1 MNNVPDYRF
10 KTIDAVGK
18 IRSDTMVASNPME
31 LEKRLGTMGFDL
43 LSYKE
48 QSKVA
53 KSVFRSKTIS
63 RRELINF
70 TFHIEQLIKS
80 GVPLIDSLKDIR
92 DSIDY
97 SHFTDVLQTVI
108 DDIEGGKTLSLALAQ
123 HPSIFDKVYVT
134 LVRVGE
140 ETGQLAEVLK
150 DLADTI
156 RWQDE
161 LISQTKKIM
170 IYPAIVSVIVLLV
183 VSFLMMYLMP
193 QLLPFI
199 RNLGTEIPLHTK
211 ILIDIS
217 DVFVSYWYLIFSFP
231 VAFFFGLKFVAN
243 SNYKVKYF
251 LDGVKLKLWIFG
263 PMMTKIKLARFA
275 NYFAM
280 MYSAGITVLDALKIS
295 EDMVDN
301 LVLEESI
308 NAARASISEGVIIS
322 ESFQAVGVF
331 PSMIVRM
338 LKVGEDTGAMDEA
351 LLNVSYFYNRE
362 VKESIEKIEPAIL
375 PILTVVLGGIMMW
388 IMMAVLGPVYDAVA
402 GVKI

>member
-1 MNNVPDYRF
+1 MPDYKF
-10 KTIDAVGK
+10 KTIDANGK

-31 LEKRLGTMGFDL
+31 LEKRLSSMGFDL
-43 LSYKE
+43 LNFRE
-48 QSKVA
+48 QQHASKNTFQR
-53 KSVFRSKTIS
+53 KNIS

-70 TFHIEQLIKS
+70 TFHVEQLVKS

-92 DSIDY
+92 DSMDY

-108 DDIEGGKTLSLALAQ
+108 DDIEGGKTLSLALAA
-123 HPSIFDKVYVT
+123 HPTIFDKVYVT

-161 LISQTKKIM
+161 LVSQTKKIM
-170 IYPAIVSVIVLLV
+170 IYPAIVTVIVLMV
-183 VSFLMMYLMP
+183 VSFLMIYLMP

-199 RNLGTEIPLHTK
+199 KNLGSEIPLHTK
-211 ILIDIS
+211 ILIEIS
-217 DVFVSYWYLIFSFP
+217 NVFVEYWYLIFSLPF
-231 VAFFFGLKFVAN
+231 ALFFGIKIAAKKN
-243 SNYKVKYF
+243 DKVRYYI
-251 LDGVKLKLWIFG
+251 DGVKLKIWIFG
-263 PMMTKIKLARFA
+263 PLMTKIKLARFA

-280 MYSAGITVLDALKIS
+280 MYSSGITVLDALAIS

-301 LVLEESI
+301 LVLEDSI
-308 NAARASISEGVIIS
+308 KQARSNISDGVIIS
-322 ESFQAVGVF
+322 KSFETVGVF

-375 PILTVVLGGIMMW
+375 PILTIALGGIMMW
-388 IMMAVLGPVYDAVA
+388 IMMAVLGPVYDAVS
-402 GVKI
+402 GVKL

>member
-1 MNNVPDYRF
+1 VPDYKFR
-10 KTIDAVGK
+10 TIDAAGK
-18 IRSDTMVASNPME
+18 IRSDSMVASNPME
-31 LEKRLGTMGFDL
+31 LEKRLSNMGFDL

-48 QSKVA
+48 HNKTSK
-53 KSVFRSKTIS
+53 SSFQSKTIS

-92 DSIDY
+92 NSIEY
-97 SHFTDVLQTVI
+97 GHFTDILQTII
-108 DDIEGGKTLSLALAQ
+108 DDIEGGKTLSLALAE
-123 HPSIFDKVYVT
+123 HPAVFDKVYVT
-134 LVRVGE
+134 LVRIGE

-150 DLADTI
+150 DLAETI

-161 LISQTKKIM
+161 LVSQTKKIM

-183 VSFLMMYLMP
+183 VAFLMMYLMP

-199 RNLGTEIPLHTK
+199 KNVGTEIPLHTQ
-211 ILIDIS
+211 ILINIS
-217 DVFVSYWYLIFSFP
+217 DAFVNYWYLVFSLP
-231 VAFFFGLKFVAN
+231 VLLVVGLKVA
-243 SNYKVKYF
+243 SVKNRGVRYF
-251 LDGVKLKLWIFG
+251 LDKVRLKVWLFG
-263 PMMTKIKLARFA
+263 PLLAKIKLARFA

-280 MYSAGITVLDALKIS
+280 MYSSGITVLDALKIS

-308 NAARASISEGVIIS
+308 NQARNSISDGVIIS
-322 ESFQAVGVF
+322 KSFESVGVF

-338 LKVGEDTGAMDEA
+338 LKVGEDTGAMDDA

-362 VKESIEKIEPAIL
+362 VKESIEKIEPTIL
-375 PILTVVLGGIMMW
+375 PVLTVILGGIMMW
-388 IMMAVLGPVYDAVA
+388 IMMAVLGPVYDAVS
-402 GVKI
+402 GVKL

>member
-1 MNNVPDYRF
+1 MPDYKFR
-10 KTIDAVGK
+10 TIDAAGK

-31 LEKRLGTMGFDL
+31 LEKRLSSMGFDL

-48 QSKVA
+48 QSKIT
-53 KSVFRSKTIS
+53 KSSFHSKKIS

-70 TFHIEQLIKS
+70 TFHIEQLVKS

-97 SHFTDVLQTVI
+97 SHFTDVLQTII
-108 DDIEGGKTLSLALAQ
+108 DDIEGGKTFSLALAE
-123 HPSIFDKVYVT
+123 HPAVFDKVYVT

-140 ETGQLAEVLK
+140 ETGQLSEVLK
-150 DLADTI
+150 DLAETI

-161 LISQTKKIM
+161 LIAQTKKIM
-170 IYPAIVSVIVLLV
+170 IYPAIVTVIVLLV
-183 VSFLMMYLMP
+183 VSFLMIYLMP

-199 RNLGTEIPLHTK
+199 KNIGSEIPLHTQ

-217 DVFVSYWYLIFSFP
+217 NVFVEYWYLVFSLP
-231 VAFFFGLKFVAN
+231 VILV
-243 SNYKVKYF
+243 
-251 LDGVKLKLWIFG
+251 LGVKFAANKNIKFRFLLDELKLKIWLFG
-263 PMMTKIKLARFA
+263 PLLTKVKLARFA

-280 MYSAGITVLDALKIS
+280 MYSSGITVLDALKIS
-295 EDMVDN
+295 EDMVN
-301 LVLEESI
+301 NMALEESI
-308 NAARASISEGVIIS
+308 KKARNNISDGIIIS
-322 ESFQAVGVF
+322 KSFEAVGVF

-338 LKVGEDTGAMDEA
+338 IKVGEDTGAMDDA

-362 VKESIEKIEPAIL
+362 VKESIEKIEPTIL
-375 PILTVVLGGIMMW
+375 PVLTVVLGGIMMW

-402 GVKI
+402 GVKL

>member
-1 MNNVPDYRF
+1 VPDYKFR
-10 KTIDAVGK
+10 TIDVTGK

-31 LEKRLGTMGFDL
+31 LEKRLSSMGFDL

-48 QSKVA
+48 QSRVA
-53 KSVFRSKTIS
+53 TSAFRSKKIS

-92 DSIDY
+92 DSIEY
-97 SHFTDVLQTVI
+97 GHFTDILQTII
-108 DDIEGGKTLSLALAQ
+108 DDIEGGKTLSLALAD
-123 HPSIFDKVYVT
+123 HSAIFDKVYVT

-140 ETGQLAEVLK
+140 ETGQLAEVLH
-150 DLADTI
+150 DLAETI

-161 LISQTKKIM
+161 LISQTKRIM
-170 IYPAIVSVIVLLV
+170 IYPAIVTVIVLMV
-183 VSFLMMYLMP
+183 VTFLMMYLMP

-199 RNLGTEIPLHTK
+199 KNIGSEIPLHTK

-217 DVFVSYWYLIFSFP
+217 AVFVDYWYLIFIMP
-231 VAFFFGLKFVAN
+231 VLFIIGLKLLAKNN
-243 SNYKVKYF
+243 SKAKHF
-251 LDGVKLKLWIFG
+251 LDSMKLKVWIFG
-263 PMMTKIKLARFA
+263 PLLTKIKLARFA

-280 MYSAGITVLDALKIS
+280 MYSSGITVLDALKIS

-301 LVLEESI
+301 QVLEESI
-308 NAARASISEGVIIS
+308 RQARGNISDGVIIS
-322 ESFQAVGVF
+322 KSFELVGVF

-338 LKVGEDTGAMDEA
+338 LKVGEDTGAMDDA

-362 VKESIEKIEPAIL
+362 VKESIDKIEPTIL

-402 GVKI
+402 GVKL

>member
-1 MNNVPDYRF
+1 VPDYKFR
-10 KTIDAVGK
+10 TIDASGK

-48 QSKVA
+48 HSSITRIA
-53 KSVFRSKTIS
+53 YRSKKIS

-92 DSIDY
+92 DSIEY
-97 SHFTDVLQTVI
+97 SHFTDTLQTVI
-108 DDIEGGKTLSLALAQ
+108 DDIEGGKTLSLALAE
-123 HPSIFDKVYVT
+123 HPAIFDKVYVT
-134 LVRVGE
+134 LVRIGE

-150 DLADTI
+150 ELADTI

-170 IYPAIVSVIVLLV
+170 IYPAIVTVIVLLV
-183 VSFLMMYLMP
+183 VTFLMMFLMP

-199 RNLGTEIPLHTK
+199 KNLGTEIPLHTQ
-211 ILIDIS
+211 ILMDIS
-217 DVFVSYWYLIFSFP
+217 NIFVGYWYVIFSLPFI
-231 VAFFFGLKFVAN
+231 VFFGLKFASKNN
-243 SNYKVKYF
+243 SNVKYY
-251 LDGVKLKLWIFG
+251 LDGLKLKIWIFG
-263 PMMTKIKLARFA
+263 PLMTKIKLARFA

-280 MYSAGITVLDALKIS
+280 MYSSGITVLDALKIS

-301 LVLEESI
+301 LVLEQSI
-308 NAARASISEGVIIS
+308 IQARNSISEGTIIS
-322 ESFQAVGVF
+322 KSFEAVGVF
-331 PSMIVRM
+331 PSLIVRM
-338 LKVGEDTGAMDEA
+338 LKVGEDTGAMDDA

-362 VKESIEKIEPAIL
+362 VKESIETIEPTIL

-402 GVKI
+402 GVKL

>member
-1 MNNVPDYRF
+1 MPDYRF
-10 KTIDAVGK
+10 RTIDASGK

-31 LEKRLGTMGFDL
+31 LEKRLGAMGFDL

-53 KSVFRSKTIS
+53 KKAFRSKSIS
-63 RRELINF
+63 RRELVNF

-80 GVPLIDSLKDIR
+80 GVPLIDSLKDIC

-108 DDIEGGKTLSLALAQ
+108 DDIEGGKTLSLALAE
-123 HPSIFDKVYVT
+123 HPVIFDKVYVT

-150 DLADTI
+150 DLAETI

-161 LISQTKKIM
+161 LVSQTKKIM

-199 RNLGTEIPLHTK
+199 KNLGSEIPMHTK
-211 ILIDIS
+211 ILIVIS
-217 DVFVSYWYLIFSFP
+217 DIFVEYWYLIFSLPF
-231 VAFFFGLKFVAN
+231 VFVFGLKILARSN
-243 SNYKVKYF
+243 SKVKYYF
-251 LDGVKLKLWIFG
+251 DGLKLNMWLFG
-263 PMMTKIKLARFA
+263 PLMTKIKLARFA

-280 MYSAGITVLDALKIS
+280 MYSSGITVLDALKIS

-301 LVLEESI
+301 LVLEASI
-308 NAARASISEGVIIS
+308 KEARASITEGVIIS
-322 ESFQAVGVF
+322 KSFEMVGVF

-338 LKVGEDTGAMDEA
+338 LKVGEDTGAMDDA

-362 VKESIEKIEPAIL
+362 VKELIEKIEPAIL
-375 PILTVVLGGIMMW
+375 PILTVILGGIMMW

>member
-1 MNNVPDYRF
+1 MPDYSFR
-10 KTIDAVGK
+10 TIDADGK
-18 IRSDTMVASNPME
+18 IRSDNMVASNPME
-31 LEKRLGTMGFDL
+31 LEKRLSTMGFDL

-48 QSKVA
+48 QNRAA
-53 KSVFRSKTIS
+53 KAVFRNKKIS

-92 DSIDY
+92 DSIEY

-108 DDIEGGKTLSLALAQ
+108 DDIEGGKTLSLAMAE
-123 HPSIFDKVYVT
+123 HPVIFDKVYVT

-150 DLADTI
+150 DLAETI

-161 LISQTKKIM
+161 LVSQTKKIM

-183 VSFLMMYLMP
+183 VAFLMMYLMP

-199 RNLGTEIPLHTK
+199 KNLGTEIPMHTK
-211 ILIDIS
+211 ILIVIS
-217 DVFVSYWYLIFSFP
+217 DIFVEYWYLIFSLPF
-231 VAFFFGLKFVAN
+231 VFVFGMKLLVKNN
-243 SNYKVKYF
+243 SKAKYF
-251 LDGVKLKLWIFG
+251 FDGVKLNMWIFG
-263 PMMTKIKLARFA
+263 PLMTKIKLARFA

-280 MYSAGITVLDALKIS
+280 MYSSGITVLDALKIS

-301 LVLEESI
+301 MVLEASI
-308 NAARASISEGVIIS
+308 NEARARISEGVIIS
-322 ESFQAVGVF
+322 KSFEAVGVF

-338 LKVGEDTGAMDEA
+338 LKVGEDTGAMDDA

-375 PILTVVLGGIMMW
+375 PVLTVLLGGIMMW

>member
-1 MNNVPDYRF
+1 VPDF
-10 KTIDAVGK
+10 KFRTIDANGK
-18 IRSDTMVASNPME
+18 IRSDTMVASNSME
-31 LEKRLGTMGFDL
+31 LEKRLGSMGFDL

-48 QSKVA
+48 QSKAA
-53 KSVFRSKTIS
+53 KNVFRSRSIS

-92 DSIDY
+92 DSIEY

-108 DDIEGGKTLSLALAQ
+108 DDIEGGKTLSLALSS
-123 HPSIFDKVYVT
+123 HPQIFDKVYVT

-150 DLADTI
+150 DLAETI

-170 IYPAIVSVIVLLV
+170 IYPAIVSVIVLMV
-183 VSFLMMYLMP
+183 VTFLMIYLMP

-199 RNLGTEIPLHTK
+199 KNIGSEIPLHTR
-211 ILIDIS
+211 ILINIS
-217 DVFVSYWYLIFSFP
+217 GAFVNYWYVIFSLP
-231 VAFFFGLKFVAN
+231 VIFVIGIKIAAN
-243 SNYKVKYF
+243 KNRNLRYF
-251 LDGVKLKLWIFG
+251 LDKMKLNIWLFG
-263 PMMTKIKLARFA
+263 PLLTKIKLARFA

-280 MYSAGITVLDALKIS
+280 MYSSGITVLDALKIS

-308 NAARASISEGVIIS
+308 NQARSSISDGIIIS
-322 ESFQAVGVF
+322 KSFEKVGVF

-338 LKVGEDTGAMDEA
+338 IKVGEDTGAMDDA

-375 PILTVVLGGIMMW
+375 PVLTIILGGIMMW
-388 IMMAVLGPVYDAVA
+388 IMMAVLGPVYDAVS
-402 GVKI
+402 GVKF

>member
-1 MNNVPDYRF
+1 VPDYKFR
-10 KTIDAVGK
+10 TIDAAGK

-31 LEKRLGTMGFDL
+31 LEKRLSSMGFDL

-48 QSKVA
+48 QSKIT
-53 KSVFRSKTIS
+53 KSSFHSKKIS

-70 TFHIEQLIKS
+70 TFHIEQLVKS

-97 SHFTDVLQTVI
+97 SHFTDVLQTII
-108 DDIEGGKTLSLALAQ
+108 DDIEGGKTFSLALAE
-123 HPSIFDKVYVT
+123 HPAVFDKVYVT

-140 ETGQLAEVLK
+140 ETGQLSEVLK
-150 DLADTI
+150 DLAETI

-161 LISQTKKIM
+161 LIAQTKKIM
-170 IYPAIVSVIVLLV
+170 IYPAIVTVIVLLV
-183 VSFLMMYLMP
+183 VSFLMIYLMP

-199 RNLGTEIPLHTK
+199 KNIGSEIPLHTQ

-217 DVFVSYWYLIFSFP
+217 NVFVEYWYLVFSLP
-231 VAFFFGLKFVAN
+231 VILV
-243 SNYKVKYF
+243 
-251 LDGVKLKLWIFG
+251 LGVKFAANKNIKFRFLLDELKLKIWLFG
-263 PMMTKIKLARFA
+263 PLLTKVKLARFA

-280 MYSAGITVLDALKIS
+280 MYSSGITVLDALKIS
-295 EDMVDN
+295 EDMVN
-301 LVLEESI
+301 NMALEESI
-308 NAARASISEGVIIS
+308 KKARNNISDGIIIS
-322 ESFQAVGVF
+322 KSFEAVGVF

-338 LKVGEDTGAMDEA
+338 IKVGEDTGAMDDA

-362 VKESIEKIEPAIL
+362 VKESIEKIEPTIL
-375 PILTVVLGGIMMW
+375 PVLTVVLGGIMMW

-402 GVKI
+402 GVKL

>member
-1 MNNVPDYRF
+1 MPDYRF
-10 KTIDAVGK
+10 RTIDSSGK

-48 QSKVA
+48 QSKIA
-53 KSVFRSKTIS
+53 RKAFRSKSIS

-70 TFHIEQLIKS
+70 TFHVEQLIKS

-108 DDIEGGKTLSLALAQ
+108 DDIEGGKTLSLALAE
-123 HPSIFDKVYVT
+123 HPVIFDKVYVT

-150 DLADTI
+150 DLAETI

-161 LISQTKKIM
+161 LVSQTKKIM

-199 RNLGTEIPLHTK
+199 KNLGTEIPMHTK
-211 ILIDIS
+211 ILIVIS
-217 DVFVSYWYLIFSFP
+217 DIFVDYWYLIFSLPF
-231 VAFFFGLKFVAN
+231 VFAFGLKILVRNN
-243 SNYKVKYF
+243 SKVKYYF
-251 LDGVKLKLWIFG
+251 DGLKLNIWLFG
-263 PMMTKIKLARFA
+263 PLMTKIKLARFA

-280 MYSAGITVLDALKIS
+280 MYSSGITVLDALKIS

-301 LVLEESI
+301 LVLEASI
-308 NAARASISEGVIIS
+308 KEARASISEGVIIS
-322 ESFQAVGVF
+322 KSFEMVGVF

-338 LKVGEDTGAMDEA
+338 LKVGEDTGAMDDA

-375 PILTVVLGGIMMW
+375 PILTVILGGIMMW
-388 IMMAVLGPVYDAVA
+388 IMMAVLGPVYDAVG

>member
-1 MNNVPDYRF
+1 MPDYKFR
-10 KTIDAVGK
+10 TIDAAGK

-31 LEKRLGTMGFDL
+31 LEKRLGSMGFDL

-48 QSKVA
+48 QSKVK
-53 KSVFRSKTIS
+53 KSSLHSKKIS

-70 TFHIEQLIKS
+70 TFHIEQLVKS
-80 GVPLIDSLKDIR
+80 GVPLIESLKDIR

-108 DDIEGGKTLSLALAQ
+108 DDIEGGKTFSLALAE
-123 HPSIFDKVYVT
+123 HPAVFDKVYVT

-140 ETGQLAEVLK
+140 ETGQLSEVLK

-161 LISQTKKIM
+161 LIAQTKKIM
-170 IYPAIVSVIVLLV
+170 IYPAIVTIIVLLV
-183 VSFLMMYLMP
+183 VSFLMIYLMP

-199 RNLGTEIPLHTK
+199 KNIGSEIPLHTK

-217 DVFVSYWYLIFSFP
+217 NVFVNYWYLVFSVP
-231 VAFFFGLKFVAN
+231 VIVVLGVKFAAN
-243 SNYKVKYF
+243 KNIKFRFF
-251 LDGVKLKLWIFG
+251 LDEFKLKIWLFG
-263 PMMTKIKLARFA
+263 PLVTKVKLARFA

-280 MYSAGITVLDALKIS
+280 MYSSGITVLDALKIS
-295 EDMVDN
+295 EDMVN
-301 LVLEESI
+301 NMALEESI
-308 NAARASISEGVIIS
+308 KKARNNISDGIIIS
-322 ESFQAVGVF
+322 KSFEAVGVF

-338 LKVGEDTGAMDEA
+338 IKVGEDTGAMDEA

-362 VKESIEKIEPAIL
+362 VKESIEKIEPTIL
-375 PILTVVLGGIMMW
+375 PVLTVVLGGIMMW

-402 GVKI
+402 GVKL